1 MTRARKQ
8 PPPAKK
14 KRKNPEQRSNSTK
27 VSALTMVKNG
37 ESQVSVAKA
46 LNIPERT
53 LRRWKKESIDS
64 GMWMGSAGDT
74 KARPAKRRSD
84 PGSGRPRKLTKE
96 LKAKIKRKLNADPF
110 LTPYGLQ
117 NMIPG
122 LRNIS
127 KRSIRRCIAKELGI
141 PSRIAA
147 KKPFLT
153 EAQKARRLSWALR
166 HRGWSRVKWARVL
179 WSDETHLEQWRGGQT
194 QRRVRRSS
202 SISRYHPNF
211 IVRTTKHPPKLMVW
225 AAFGNSKLGQLY
237 FVEKNAK
244 MNAAMYQQVLQRHL
258 KPSLRQTG
266 CSVFMQDGAP
276 CHTAK
281 SIKAWLAASEVPV
294 LDWVGNS
301 PDCNPIENLWRGLKR
316 EVNKLG
322 AASNLDDLTN
332 KIKKAWKNLAKD
344 RQLLRNLTYS
354 MPARIE
360 EVIAANG
367 DVTRY

>member
-8 PPPAKK
+8 PPAKK
-14 KRKNPEQRSNSTK
+14 KRASEQRSNSTK
-27 VSALTMVKNG
+27 VTALTMVKNG
-37 ESQVSVAKA
+37 ESQVSVSKA

-53 LRRWKKESIDS
+53 LRRWKKESIES
-64 GMWMGSAGDT
+64 GNWMGSAGDT

-84 PGSGRPRKLTKE
+84 PGTGTKNRKITDE
-96 LKAKIKRKLNADPF
+96 LKALIKRKLKADPF

-117 NMIPG
+117 REIPG
-122 LRNIS
+122 LRKIS
-127 KRSIRRCIAKELGI
+127 KRTIRRCIATELGI

-202 SISRYHPNF
+202 SVSRYHPNF

-225 AAFGNSKLGQLY
+225 AAFGNSKLGRLY

-244 MNAAMYQQVLQRHL
+244 MNAAMYRQVLERHL
-258 KPSLRQTG
+258 KASLRQTG
-266 CSVFMQDGAP
+266 CSIFMQDGAP

-281 SIKAWLAASEVPV
+281 SIKAWLAASDVPV

-316 EVNKLG
+316 EVNYLG
-322 AASNLDDLTN
+322 AAKNLDDLAA
-332 KIKKAWKNLAKD
+332 KIKAAWKNLAKD
-344 RQLLRNLTYS
+344 RMLLHNLTYS
-354 MPARIE
+354 MKARIE
-360 EVIAANG
+360 AVIAANG
-367 DVTRY
+367 DVTSY